1 MKWIQLAVGGA
12 AGTIARY
19 VLGGVVYQFL
29 GTGFPYG
36 TLVVN
41 LTGCLLIGF
50 LATVA
55 EEKFLLGP
63 SARIL
68 LMIGFLGAFTTFST
82 FILESANLIRDG
94 EALRAFAN
102 VLASVVLGFAVF
114 RFGVLIG
121 EII

>member
-63 SARIL
+63 GARTL

-94 EALRAFAN
+94 ETLRAFVN